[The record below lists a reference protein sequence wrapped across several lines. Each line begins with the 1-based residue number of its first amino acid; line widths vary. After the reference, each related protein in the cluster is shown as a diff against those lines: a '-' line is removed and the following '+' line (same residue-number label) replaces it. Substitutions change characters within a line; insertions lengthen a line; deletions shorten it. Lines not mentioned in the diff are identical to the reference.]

1 MAWVESHTVLGRHRK
16 VVLLAD
22 HLKIDIPTLVGHL
35 HLLWHA
41 VLEQQE
47 DGDLSQWSDSV
58 IAHAALWKGDA
69 SVFVSSLRQYG
80 WIDGVLVHDWLDYV
94 GEYLMRKYHSSD
106 PQKLVA
112 IWKAHGYKYG
122 KGKGKYGKIQG
133 SKKEVNSQSQ
143 VRLPNL
149 TLPNPSSP
157 NPSSPNPSEP
167 NLTKPEEEKKKSCG
181 KVKTLPAPA
190 KSSATWEAYK
200 NAYEKRYKIEP
211 KRNERTSSLLCM
223 LVDRLGVLDA
233 PAVAEFYLTH
243 NGPLYV
249 RCRHPPNLLVQ
260 DAEGLYTQ
268 WKTGQKAT
276 TSEIRQA
283 ELKDD
288 ARDQVK
294 RVEAMLTKGGL

>member
-22 HLKIDIPTLVGHL
+22 HLKIEIPTLVGHL

-47 DGDLSQWSDSV
+47 DGDLSQWSDAV
-58 IAHAALWKGDA
+58 IAHAAMWKGDA
-69 SVFVSSLRQYG
+69 TIFVASLRQFG

-94 GEYLMRKYHSSD
+94 GEYLTKKYHSSN
-106 PQKLVA
+106 PQKLVM

-133 SKKEVNSQSQ
+133 SKKEVKSQPE

-149 TLPNPSSP
+149 TLPNPS
-157 NPSSPNPSEP
+157 EP
-167 NLTKPEEEKKKSCG
+167 NLTEPEEEKKKSCG

-190 KSSATWEAYK
+190 KSTDTWEAYAK
-200 NAYEKRYKIEP
+200 AYEQRYQVEP
-211 KRNERTSSLLCM
+211 KRNERTSSLLCR
-223 LVDRLGVLDA
+223 LVDRLGASDA
-233 PAVAEFYLTH
+233 PSVAAFYLTH
-243 NGPLYV
+243 NGPMYV

-260 DAEGLYTQ
+260 DAEGLWTQ
-268 WKTGQKAT
+268 WKTGQKVT
-276 TSEIRQA
+276 TSEVRQA

-288 ARDQVK
+288 AREQVK
-294 RVEAMLTKGGL
+294 RVEAILARGL

>member
-22 HLKIDIPTLVGHL
+22 HLKIEIPALVGHL

-47 DGDLSQWSDSV
+47 DGDLSQWSDAV
-58 IAHAALWKGDA
+58 IAHASMWKGDA
-69 SVFVSSLRQYG
+69 AVFVSALRQYG

-94 GEYLMRKYHSSD
+94 GEYLTRKYHSSD
-106 PQKLVA
+106 PQKLVN
-112 IWKAHGYKYG
+112 IWKTHGYKYG
-122 KGKGKYGKIQG
+122 KGKGKYGKVQV
-133 SKKEVNSQSQ
+133 SKKEVNAQ
-143 VRLPNL
+143 LPVSIPDL
-149 TLPNPSSP
+149 TLP

-181 KVKTLPAPA
+181 KVKTLRPPA

-200 NAYEKRYKIEP
+200 KAYEQRYKIEP
-211 KRNERTSSLLCM
+211 KRNKRTSSLLCV
-223 LVDRLGVLDA
+223 LVDRLGASDA

-243 NGPLYV
+243 NGPMYV

-268 WKTGQKAT
+268 WKTGHKVTA
-276 TSEIRQA
+276 SEVRQA

-288 ARDQVK
+288 AREQVK
-294 RVEAMLTKGGL
+294 RVEAMLAGGL

>member
-22 HLKIDIPTLVGHL
+22 HLKVEIPALVGHL
-35 HLLWHA
+35 HLFWHA

-47 DGDLSQWSDSV
+47 DGDLSQWSDAV
-58 IAHAALWKGDA
+58 IAHAAMWKGDA
-69 SVFVSSLRQYG
+69 TIFVAALRQFG

-94 GEYLMRKYHSSD
+94 GEYLTKKYHSSN
-106 PQKLVA
+106 PQKLVS

-133 SKKEVNSQSQ
+133 SKKEVKSQPE

-149 TLPNPSSP
+149 TL
-157 NPSSPNPSEP
+157 PNPSEP

-181 KVKTLPAPA
+181 QVKTLPAVP
-190 KSSATWEAYK
+190 KSVATWESYSEAYRVRYGVDPIRNQK
-200 NAYEKRYKIEP
+200 TNA
-211 KRNERTSSLLCM
+211 LLCT
-223 LVDRLGVLDA
+223 LVERLGAADA
-233 PAVAEFYLTH
+233 PAVAAFYLTH
-243 NGPLYV
+243 NGPMYV

-260 DAEGLYTQ
+260 DAEGLWTQ
-268 WKTGQKAT
+268 WKTGQKVT
-276 TSEIRQA
+276 TSEVRQA

-288 ARDQVK
+288 AREQVK
-294 RVEAMLTKGGL
+294 RVEAMLARGL